1 LADVGTCHNTTKSVG
16 ILGFEGVTAVD
27 FTGPLEAFSI
37 ARTDIDTDKAR
48 PCYDVRII
56 GVDGKTFVSG
66 SNLAVSARETLANA
80 SKIDT
85 ILVPGGLGMPDGPI
99 HRKVGEWLQARAG
112 EINRVISIGS
122 GIYALAQ
129 SGLLDGRKVATHWRF
144 AQDVAR
150 RFPKIRVDR
159 AASFLKDGP
168 FYTCGGGT
176 ASTELA
182 LALIGEDYGSRAALT
197 VARELCVRL
206 RPLGD
211 HASTLDFFQFE
222 CGPDD
227 RLAELPA
234 WIAAHLNHDLS
245 VEVLAER
252 ACLCPRH
259 FSRLFKRA
267 FHATPANFVET
278 LRIDEAQRQL
288 LLTRGS
294 VDGVAAAVGF
304 RDSDSFRRAFERRL
318 GVNPALFRRQ
328 RFAVVQGNT
337 GRASHGGLSKA
348 RAGALKPVG
357 RHKGEGTGTSVR
369 LRGTRRL

>member
-1 LADVGTCHNTTKSVG
+1 VGTCHNTAKSVG

-48 PCYDVRII
+48 ACYDVRVI

-66 SNLAVSARETLANA
+66 SNLAVSARETLAKA
-80 SKIDT
+80 SKVDT
-85 ILVPGGLGMPDGPI
+85 VLVPGGIGMPDGPI

-112 EINRVISIGS
+112 ELNRVISIGS
-122 GIYALAQ
+122 GIYALAH

-159 AASFLKDGP
+159 AASFLKDGR

-176 ASTELA
+176 AATELT
-182 LALIGEDYGSRAALT
+182 LALIGEDYGSRAALS

-211 HASTLDFFQFE
+211 HANTLDFFQFE

-234 WIAAHLNHDLS
+234 WIAAHLNHNLS
-245 VEVLAER
+245 IEVLAER

-267 FHATPANFVET
+267 FQATPANFVET

-294 VDGVAAAVGF
+294 VDSVATAVGF
-304 RDSDSFRRAFERRL
+304 RDCDSFRRAFERRL

-328 RFAVVQGNT
+328 RFTVVRGST
-337 GRASHGGLSKA
+337 GRASNGELSKA
-348 RAGALKPVG
+348 SAGALKPVG
-357 RHKGEGTGTSVR
+357 RHKGEATGTSAR

>member
-1 LADVGTCHNTTKSVG
+1 
-16 ILGFEGVTAVD
+16 
-27 FTGPLEAFSI
+27 
-37 ARTDIDTDKAR
+37 
-48 PCYDVRII
+48 
-56 GVDGKTFVSG
+56 
-66 SNLAVSARETLANA
+66 
-80 SKIDT
+80 
-85 ILVPGGLGMPDGPI
+85 
-99 HRKVGEWLQARAG
+99 
-112 EINRVISIGS
+112 
-122 GIYALAQ
+122 
-129 SGLLDGRKVATHWRF
+129 
-144 AQDVAR
+144 
-150 RFPKIRVDR
+150 
-159 AASFLKDGP
+159 LKDGP

-182 LALIGEDYGSRAALT
+182 LALIGEDYGSRTALS

-211 HASTLDFFQFE
+211 HASTLDFSQFE

-227 RLAELPA
+227 RVAELPA

-259 FSRLFKRA
+259 FSRLFKRT

-278 LRIDEAQRQL
+278 IRIDEAQRQL

-304 RDSDSFRRAFERRL
+304 RDPDSFRRAFERRL

-337 GRASHGGLSKA
+337 GGASNSGLSKGS
-348 RAGALKPVG
+348 AGALKPVG